1 MCRPM
6 SDSVF
11 IPLPLKRMK
20 KFLNGVAA
28 LAAMAVIAL
37 PACSGS
43 GSNIAETTQ
52 SADTTATVAEAP
64 APAAEAVVEVAP
76 GTANLDAYKEKLTV
90 VDFNALWCGP
100 CRKYAPTFHAVAAKM
115 ADKANF
121 LSVNVDSCPAIAE
134 AYVQQYIP
142 QTTVILPDGRKFDKV
157 GELSEAELTAF
168 VDSAAAL

>member
-1 MCRPM
+1 M
-6 SDSVF
+6 
-11 IPLPLKRMK
+11 
-20 KFLNGVAA
+20 
-28 LAAMAVIAL
+28 
-37 PACSGS
+37 
-43 GSNIAETTQ
+43 
-52 SADTTATVAEAP
+52 
-64 APAAEAVVEVAP
+64 VEVAP

-168 VDSAAAL
+168 VDSVAAL